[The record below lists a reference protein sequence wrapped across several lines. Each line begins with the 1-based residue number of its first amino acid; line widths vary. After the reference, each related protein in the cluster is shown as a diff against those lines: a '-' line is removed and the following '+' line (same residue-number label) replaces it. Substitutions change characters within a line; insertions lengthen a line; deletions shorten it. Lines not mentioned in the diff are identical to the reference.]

1 MLENITSRPDSAH
14 FLLAIFFILLKM
26 LQERVSELSEYFLI
40 KRNLSDLIKNNASAV
55 FFDSWPALKKKL
67 KYFIEVMHV
76 DVRDI
81 AKCKALTMELDEI
94 KVFNKRI

>member
-1 MLENITSRPDSAH
+1 
-14 FLLAIFFILLKM
+14 M
-26 LQERVSELSEYFLI
+26 LQERVSELSEYFVV

-94 KVFNKRI
+94 KVLNKRIEIKEFLILFSKT